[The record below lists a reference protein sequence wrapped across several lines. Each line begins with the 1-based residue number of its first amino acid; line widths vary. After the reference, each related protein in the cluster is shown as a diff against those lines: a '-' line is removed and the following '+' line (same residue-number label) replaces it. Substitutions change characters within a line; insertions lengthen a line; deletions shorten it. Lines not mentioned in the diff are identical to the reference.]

1 VGTFGWEE
9 LKAEGLG
16 VRQCIRSCREREMD
30 RWRETSDLLND
41 YLRRKDELFGV
52 ATMKVMKLNWRRIT

>member
-1 VGTFGWEE
+1 VG
-9 LKAEGLG
+9 G
-16 VRQCIRSCREREMD
+16 VKSKCIRSSGEREMD